1 MKSGGYRRAYNWR
14 QGEADLGRQAGEA
27 VMELRA
33 GEAEVRAEVRAKF
46 PGHTHVG

>member
-1 MKSGGYRRAYNWR
+1 MRAYDWR

-33 GEAEVRAEVRAKF
+33 GEDRWDIHEGGSGGR
-46 PGHTHVG
+46 